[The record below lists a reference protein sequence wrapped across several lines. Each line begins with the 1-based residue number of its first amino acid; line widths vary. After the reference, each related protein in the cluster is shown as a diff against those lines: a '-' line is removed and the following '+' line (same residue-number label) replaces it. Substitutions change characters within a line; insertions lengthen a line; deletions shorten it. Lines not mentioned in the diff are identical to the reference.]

1 MSQYLN
7 FSIAPKCRQNS
18 GTVNVENFGRVQI
31 TKGLQKKG
39 GQIENAKNDKQRKQ
53 CVLVKPW
60 QHTTPTAQPNIDKKK
75 GIFGRLMLI
84 TTLEGLVPQD
94 R

>member
-1 MSQYLN
+1 M
-7 FSIAPKCRQNS
+7 
-18 GTVNVENFGRVQI
+18 
-31 TKGLQKKG
+31 QK
-39 GQIENAKNDKQRKQ
+39 NNKQRKQ
-53 CVLVKPW
+53 CMLVEPW
-60 QHTTPTAQPNIDKKK
+60 QHTTPTTQPNVDKKK